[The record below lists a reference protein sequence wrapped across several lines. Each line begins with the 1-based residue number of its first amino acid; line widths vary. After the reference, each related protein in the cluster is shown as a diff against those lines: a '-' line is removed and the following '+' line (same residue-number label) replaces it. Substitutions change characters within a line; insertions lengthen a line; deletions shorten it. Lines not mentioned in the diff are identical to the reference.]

1 MNNAKTAHALAALGH
16 EARLNIFRILVKA
29 GDDGLIV
36 GDIANHVQLPLST
49 LAHHLRTLVEAG
61 LVEQERNGREVI
73 NRADYTTMNAVL
85 AFVTAEC
92 CAGVRLISEDAA

>member
-1 MNNAKTAHALAALGH
+1 MDNAKTSHALGALGH
-16 EARLNIFRILVKA
+16 GARLKIFRLLVKA

-36 GDIANHVQLPLST
+36 GDIAAHVKLPLST

-61 LVEQERNGREVI
+61 LVVQERNGREVI
-73 NRADYTTMNAVL
+73 NRADYATMNAVL

-92 CAGVRLISEDAA
+92 CTGVRLVSENAA